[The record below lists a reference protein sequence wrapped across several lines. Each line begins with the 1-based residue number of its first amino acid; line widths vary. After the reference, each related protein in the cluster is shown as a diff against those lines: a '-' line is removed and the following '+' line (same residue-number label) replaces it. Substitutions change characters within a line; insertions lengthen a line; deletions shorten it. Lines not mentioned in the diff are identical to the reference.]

1 MLKVDIRILILN
13 ILNLL
18 MVLLLINLLSSKKK
32 NMVSWTRTYIATFT
46 KLSKMIGTIVLLKFY
61 FTSRKLTQENL
72 SSQPHLTQ

>member
-32 NMVSWTRTYIATFT
+32 KYGELD
-46 KLSKMIGTIVLLKFY
+46 K
-61 FTSRKLTQENL
+61 NL
-72 SSQPHLTQ
+72 HSNFHKIK